1 MPLKNDL
8 EEEDI
13 ADAYARYFEYAP
25 PSEYK
30 TTPREKKGGAKKNQR
45 RITYDTLNTW
55 SRRRRRE
62 GEKERETKAMQIDRA
77 HPEDRP
83 PKRRSK
89 RVFLTSRA
97 IFG

>member
-13 ADAYARYFEYAP
+13 ASYARYFEYRRRA
-25 PSEYK
+25 YK

-45 RITYDTLNTW
+45 RIHYDTLNTW

-89 RVFLTSRA
+89 RVFLPSRA